1 MIVVMIIKALLK
13 EVLAST
19 DTELPLRI
27 WLVKLIVMIRKVMM
41 ISEMMRV

>member
-19 DTELPLRI
+19 DTDLPLRI
-27 WLVKLIVMIRKVMM
+27 LSVRMIVMM
-41 ISEMMRV
+41 IMKKMRV